1 VELMGWR
8 VLFDV
13 VTLIAWGRCV
23 VMVAARRNSRYRHG
37 WWSKMAALLA
47 VVTFNSYTYGL
58 FFPVG
63 AWLVWRRVLVA
74 DRDPFELPM
83 ADGRAIR

>member
-8 VLFDV
+8 VLFD
-13 VTLIAWGRCV
+13 LAMFIAWGRCLVLV
-23 VMVAARRNSRYRHG
+23 VQRRTARYRHG
-37 WWSKMAALLA
+37 WWSKIATLLM
-47 VVTFNSYTYGL
+47 VLTFNSYTYGL
-58 FFPVG
+58 FVPVG

-83 ADGRAIR
+83 ADGRPFP